1 MRRVDDGRTSEVFC
15 NGNVEEVMRRLGEMN
30 PESLNEETLSLEE
43 IFLARVQAERSNN
56 ESALA

>member
-1 MRRVDDGRTSEVFC
+1 
-15 NGNVEEVMRRLGEMN
+15 MN